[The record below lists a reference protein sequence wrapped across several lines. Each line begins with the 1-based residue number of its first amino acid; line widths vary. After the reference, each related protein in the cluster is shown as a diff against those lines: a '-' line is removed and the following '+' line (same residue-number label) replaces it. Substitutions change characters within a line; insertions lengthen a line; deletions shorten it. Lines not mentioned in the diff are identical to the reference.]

1 MMDWKFQVENILFQ
15 LNEFP
20 CQETKG
26 KDEKLKDQAQPLR
39 TKFISLPM
47 VVNAMIRGD
56 TPLYFKCGA
65 PQGNIP
71 SAELRIKW
79 ISKKKKKIKGLWYL
93 CFWKQN
99 AESNFGIAS

>member
-15 LNEFP
+15 LNAFP

-79 ISKKKKKIKGLWYL
+79 ISKKKKIKGLWYL

>member
-1 MMDWKFQVENILFQ
+1 MSFHVRKQKEKMENW
-15 LNEFP
+15 E
-20 CQETKG
+20 
-26 KDEKLKDQAQPLR
+26 DQAQPLR

-79 ISKKKKKIKGLWYL
+79 ISKKKKKK
-93 CFWKQN
+93 
-99 AESNFGIAS
+99 

>member
-1 MMDWKFQVENILFQ
+1 MSFHVRKQKEKMENW
-15 LNEFP
+15 E
-20 CQETKG
+20 
-26 KDEKLKDQAQPLR
+26 DQAQPLR